1 MRLKCVVAYLRYVR
15 VINVC
20 KEDWNFQ
27 HVQYVDKYSNCIYIF
42 TTYVLVIIII
52 REPCEVLIY
61 VEYVQQA
68 TPRTKKLSEFDLED
82 SILRREFD
90 LGRNGEFDDGDG
102 PSTEP
107 NDMIEDQL
115 LEDYFNEVDKI
126 SVTCDG
132 ESKYEVGLDEK

>member
-1 MRLKCVVAYLRYVR
+1 MCVRKTSTR
-15 VINVC
+15 
-20 KEDWNFQ
+20 
-27 HVQYVDKYSNCIYIF
+27 
-42 TTYVLVIIII
+42 
-52 REPCEVLIY
+52 
-61 VEYVQQA
+61 
-68 TPRTKKLSEFDLED
+68 FDLED

-115 LEDYFNEVDKI
+115 LEDHFNEVDEI

-132 ESKYEVGLDEK
+132 ESEYEVGLDEK